1 MVNLYRGT
9 SAREEMAALAKARQ
23 QASQQAQARPV
34 GALGWVGL
42 ALSFAALWGVLMAVG
57 ALSLK
62 PFTA

>member
-1 MVNLYRGT
+1 MANLYRGT

-23 QASQQAQARPV
+23 QAEGRPV

-42 ALSFAALWGVLMAVG
+42 ALSLAALWGVLTAVG